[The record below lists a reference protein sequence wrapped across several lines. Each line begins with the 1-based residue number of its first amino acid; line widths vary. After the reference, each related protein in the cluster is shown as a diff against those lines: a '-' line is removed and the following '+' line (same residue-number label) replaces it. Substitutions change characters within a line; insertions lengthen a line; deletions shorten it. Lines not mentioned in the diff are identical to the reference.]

1 LSHFLQKL
9 TPCTGE
15 DAEELH
21 DSLKQSK
28 LKVKGFGLDPNSRE
42 AVTVVVSSFT
52 GKLGNWAA
60 DHADEIFQL
69 KSIDAL
75 TSFVRVSFSN
85 EDLEGKNL
93 YVLIKLDQSD
103 RSLHDYTQDF
113 NSSYAYWKDDI
124 SVKVASYLYIGGLKN
139 GSLRADLMSN
149 WQTGKYATLMA
160 LQTDA
165 AKNSLWRSSTVI
177 TPRTSPRFGGSG
189 SHQNKGKAPMTQP
202 TSKRPQFSNSGQKN
216 SGSHGSF
223 GGSGQ
228 KGASSSKGPWGQS
241 KDEKADFKGSSK
253 SVSFNNNLKREKSDT
268 ERNFESWNRA
278 KKRLSTNEYNKRRK
292 TNACIN
298 CGEVGH
304 KFSECPKP
312 KP

>member
-1 LSHFLQKL
+1 
-9 TPCTGE
+9 
-15 DAEELH
+15 
-21 DSLKQSK
+21 
-28 LKVKGFGLDPNSRE
+28 
-42 AVTVVVSSFT
+42 
-52 GKLGNWAA
+52 
-60 DHADEIFQL
+60 
-69 KSIDAL
+69 
-75 TSFVRVSFSN
+75 
-85 EDLEGKNL
+85 
-93 YVLIKLDQSD
+93 
-103 RSLHDYTQDF
+103 
-113 NSSYAYWKDDI
+113 
-124 SVKVASYLYIGGLKN
+124 
-139 GSLRADLMSN
+139 
-149 WQTGKYATLMA
+149 MA
-160 LQTDA
+160 LQTDV
-165 AKNSLWRSSTVI
+165 AKNSLWRSWTVI
-177 TPRTSPRFGGSG
+177 TPRTGGSNT
-189 SHQNKGKAPMTQP
+189 HQNKGKSPMTQP
-202 TSKRPQFSNSGQKN
+202 NFKRPQLSNFGQKN